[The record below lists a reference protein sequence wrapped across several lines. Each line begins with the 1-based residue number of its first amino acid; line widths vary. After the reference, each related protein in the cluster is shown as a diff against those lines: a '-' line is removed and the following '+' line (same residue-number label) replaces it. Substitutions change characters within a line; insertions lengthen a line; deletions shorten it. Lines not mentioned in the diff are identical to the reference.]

1 MATERRETG
10 RRWGRVARR
19 ALVCA
24 YAAACVPGARAASF
38 TALGHYGF
46 VTLKADETPGATAFT
61 ARVESPSGTGDVRRV
76 YARSVAD
83 GWQIYV
89 GGWPAAAQGLADLVL
104 LAQGPDGTR
113 DVRFSRTV
121 QTTAG
126 RIDVALVI
134 DDSYSMRKTD
144 PLRLRVKALTLFA
157 RLAASRGV
165 VRTLSVIAFE
175 RRPRLVLPPTPPD
188 DADAFERAL
197 GALVARGS
205 TDLDAALI
213 LAEKTLASLPDSR
226 KIVVVLSDGKDEP
239 GRYESAHRRFTASR
253 IPVYTVGLSKLAD
266 RTTLERIA
274 QETGGTFSFA
284 PDMTRLEAIFQEI
297 VLAIHPAVR
306 IGTWDLTVDDAGVP
320 IDESV
325 RLLTLKLTADEDAQ
339 AVVMPPDGGGDT
351 VALRTAHAAE
361 ALAEQYAPARGLWRA
376 TGLGVLAA
384 TAESDLELVLFPPT
398 GMATDAVP
406 HAVAALVLRD
416 GEAMTNGCEVS
427 LVTTAGGAQQRLEAT
442 GRGYFEG
449 YAVPSG
455 AGTMDWQVTV
465 RGVTRADYPFQRVT
479 AQEQPVVPMRRDAL
493 WVRPEPLRL
502 ELDPGC
508 TVTGRVVIAGRGRF
522 SAEVEGVGEEIGEG
536 VASLLRRA
544 GDIPEGRPLD
554 LGLVITAGSD
564 ARPGVVTGRV
574 VVTVGKLPRAE
585 VRVSLRIRAPPIA
598 IGPERLE
605 WPHVAPGQVVT
616 GTVWGVVQAADN
628 ACRVRGVTQGFD
640 GHPGRVRDVTLG
652 VETTRWH
659 VVVETAG
666 IGATTQLTGRVA
678 ISWGWDGVEV
688 PWTVAVVVPTPEP
701 EPEPVVIVE
710 PEPEVEHQPA
720 IEPPLSETKS
730 DTDVAPEAAVDEPA
744 HPATPPVAV
753 ASPKAPPET
762 PPVTPPVAQARYNKW
777 RIAAVLL
784 LLLMLLL
791 LLWRMTR
798 GDGNRLTKFFA
809 ASLVV
814 HLLVFLLTLDLL
826 LQTRVVTLQQISP
839 TLAVT
844 IAAMEEKLGF
854 AIAPASGPV
863 AVQDTQSEP
872 DAVAKAEIAREAE
885 EAREAA
891 DLAQPDRSAEAVA
904 AMEAL
909 EREQNPEALER
920 QADDVVRETTPAE
933 APAEEALAVEAK
945 RRESEQAA
953 ERARAIE
960 ALRAESVEQRTEE
973 RREMQAAVTDNAAVQ
988 DVSVTAEQIERR
1000 AAEALRAAAEAAE
1013 REQPRTPEDIQE
1025 EIRQTAGK
1033 HSERPDEAEAARQ
1046 VDLQRVEADG
1056 GAVERKTTAEAVAPV
1071 AAGSDA
1077 ARDVAAL
1084 VTAGGAERA
1093 APEAARGEA
1102 VGPERQAAKPTAV
1115 AAEAITLAA
1124 GAQRH
1129 AVGEPGAAA
1138 VKPSAAAVARAS
1150 EADGGA
1156 AERKT
1161 TADAVAPVAAG
1172 SDAARDVVAL
1182 VTAGGGEHAA
1192 PEAARGEADGPERQA
1207 AKPAAVAAEAITLAA
1222 GAQRRAAGEPGAAAV
1237 KPSAAAVAR
1246 ASGSKG
1252 GAAERKTT
1260 ADAVAPVAAGSDAA
1274 RDVAALV
1281 TAGGAERAA
1290 PEAARGEAV
1299 GPERQAAKPTAV
1311 AAEAITLAAGA
1322 QRHAVGE
1329 PGAAAV
1335 KPSAAAVARA
1345 SEADGGAAERKT
1357 TADAVAPVA
1366 AGSDAARDVVALV
1379 TAGGGE
1385 HAAPEAARGEA
1396 DGPERQAAKPAAVA
1410 AEAITLAA
1418 GAQRRAAGEPGAAAV
1433 KPSAAAV
1440 ARASGSKGGAAER
1453 KTTADA
1459 VAPVAAGSDAAR
1471 DVAALVTEGG
1481 AERAAPEAARGEA
1494 VGPERQAAKP
1504 AAVAAEAITLA
1515 AGAQRRAAGEPGAAA
1530 VKPSAAAVARAS
1542 GSKGGAAER
1551 KTTADAVAPV
1561 AAGSDAARDVAALV
1575 TAGGAERAAPEAARG
1590 EAVGPERQA
1599 SKPAAVAAEAITL
1612 AAGAQRRA
1620 AGEPGAAAVKPSAA
1634 AVARASGSKGGAAER
1649 KTTAD
1654 AVAPVAAGSDAAR
1667 DVAALVTAGGAERAA
1682 PEAARGEAV
1691 GPERQASKPAAVA
1704 AEAITLAAGAQ
1715 RRAAG
1720 EPGAAAVKPS
1730 AAAVARAS
1738 ESDGGPEERKTAK
1751 AVAAGSAEARRPD
1764 AVRDVAIS
1772 LPTATDQPQQR
1783 HDGTAGDLALKSGGG
1798 GQGTVSATLALAQ
1811 YGGDWDCART
1821 AMMFLSHQLR
1831 ERTGMAL
1838 MAGDTVIRLD
1848 QPELHRLP
1856 FVYLTGHNDFHFTD
1870 AEVRNLRDYLQ
1881 QGGHLWADDST
1892 HYRDETFDR
1901 AFRREIA
1908 RVLPDAAI
1916 ERLDARF
1923 GGWRT
1928 GYDLTHGYKEY
1939 AIPPGDKY
1947 RQNFIEGIR
1956 MGDRVA
1962 VVYTRNDYGDGLN
1975 IDPHTQP
1982 LKDSLTSLSPAEM
1995 QEGAT
2000 RMGINLVLYFLSQH
2014 GGIDLP
2020 FVEKAASG
2028 MRGAADPSAVA
2039 LPEGTTRPVSE
2050 AGDAA
2055 AWFYEEWGDPAEGV
2069 EADGRFVVRF
2079 QVGAQ
2084 EKAAFGRMC
2093 EPPLSLKP
2101 GDTLAFDVESLL
2113 PCGARVA
2120 LGLDIGGH
2128 YLETA
2133 PFYIKPGVNAA
2144 FFVCSTKTFKSET
2157 TAWEYREAL
2166 PLPAEINKIN
2176 LLIYAPAGGELR
2188 FGNFRIVG
2196 Q

>member
-1093 APEAARGEA
+1093 VPEAARGEA
-1102 VGPERQAAKPTAV
+1102 NGPERQTA
-1115 AAEAITLAA
+1115 
-1124 GAQRH
+1124 R
-1129 AVGEPGAAA
+1129 
-1138 VKPSAAAVARAS
+1138 
-1150 EADGGA
+1150 
-1156 AERKT
+1156 
-1161 TADAVAPVAAG
+1161 
-1172 SDAARDVVAL
+1172 
-1182 VTAGGGEHAA
+1182 
-1192 PEAARGEADGPERQA
+1192 
-1207 AKPAAVAAEAITLAA
+1207 
-1222 GAQRRAAGEPGAAAV
+1222 
-1237 KPSAAAVAR
+1237 
-1246 ASGSKG
+1246 
-1252 GAAERKTT
+1252 
-1260 ADAVAPVAAGSDAA
+1260 
-1274 RDVAALV
+1274 
-1281 TAGGAERAA
+1281 
-1290 PEAARGEAV
+1290 
-1299 GPERQAAKPTAV
+1299 
-1311 AAEAITLAAGA
+1311 
-1322 QRHAVGE
+1322 
-1329 PGAAAV
+1329 
-1335 KPSAAAVARA
+1335 
-1345 SEADGGAAERKT
+1345 
-1357 TADAVAPVA
+1357 
-1366 AGSDAARDVVALV
+1366 
-1379 TAGGGE
+1379 
-1385 HAAPEAARGEA
+1385 
-1396 DGPERQAAKPAAVA
+1396 
-1410 AEAITLAA
+1410 
-1418 GAQRRAAGEPGAAAV
+1418 
-1433 KPSAAAV
+1433 
-1440 ARASGSKGGAAER
+1440 
-1453 KTTADA
+1453 
-1459 VAPVAAGSDAAR
+1459 
-1471 DVAALVTEGG
+1471 
-1481 AERAAPEAARGEA
+1481 
-1494 VGPERQAAKP
+1494 
-1504 AAVAAEAITLA
+1504 
-1515 AGAQRRAAGEPGAAA
+1515 
-1530 VKPSAAAVARAS
+1530 
-1542 GSKGGAAER
+1542 
-1551 KTTADAVAPV
+1551 
-1561 AAGSDAARDVAALV
+1561 
-1575 TAGGAERAAPEAARG
+1575 
-1590 EAVGPERQA
+1590 
-1599 SKPAAVAAEAITL
+1599 
-1612 AAGAQRRA
+1612 
-1620 AGEPGAAAVKPSAA
+1620 
-1634 AVARASGSKGGAAER
+1634 
-1649 KTTAD
+1649 
-1654 AVAPVAAGSDAAR
+1654 
-1667 DVAALVTAGGAERAA
+1667 
-1682 PEAARGEAV
+1682 
-1691 GPERQASKPAAVA
+1691 PAAVA

>member
-1071 AAGSDA
+1071 AAGADA
-1077 ARDVAAL
+1077 ARDVTAL

-1102 VGPERQAAKPTAV
+1102 
-1115 AAEAITLAA
+1115 
-1124 GAQRH
+1124 
-1129 AVGEPGAAA
+1129 
-1138 VKPSAAAVARAS
+1138 
-1150 EADGGA
+1150 
-1156 AERKT
+1156 
-1161 TADAVAPVAAG
+1161 
-1172 SDAARDVVAL
+1172 
-1182 VTAGGGEHAA
+1182 
-1192 PEAARGEADGPERQA
+1192 DGPERQA
-1207 AKPAAVAAEAITLAA
+1207 AVPAE
-1222 GAQRRAAGEPGAAAV
+1222 
-1237 KPSAAAVAR
+1237 
-1246 ASGSKG
+1246 
-1252 GAAERKTT
+1252 
-1260 ADAVAPVAAGSDAA
+1260 
-1274 RDVAALV
+1274 
-1281 TAGGAERAA
+1281 
-1290 PEAARGEAV
+1290 
-1299 GPERQAAKPTAV
+1299 
-1311 AAEAITLAAGA
+1311 
-1322 QRHAVGE
+1322 
-1329 PGAAAV
+1329 
-1335 KPSAAAVARA
+1335 
-1345 SEADGGAAERKT
+1345 
-1357 TADAVAPVA
+1357 
-1366 AGSDAARDVVALV
+1366 
-1379 TAGGGE
+1379 
-1385 HAAPEAARGEA
+1385 
-1396 DGPERQAAKPAAVA
+1396 
-1410 AEAITLAA
+1410 
-1418 GAQRRAAGEPGAAAV
+1418 
-1433 KPSAAAV
+1433 
-1440 ARASGSKGGAAER
+1440 
-1453 KTTADA
+1453 
-1459 VAPVAAGSDAAR
+1459 
-1471 DVAALVTEGG
+1471 
-1481 AERAAPEAARGEA
+1481 
-1494 VGPERQAAKP
+1494 
-1504 AAVAAEAITLA
+1504 
-1515 AGAQRRAAGEPGAAA
+1515 
-1530 VKPSAAAVARAS
+1530 
-1542 GSKGGAAER
+1542 
-1551 KTTADAVAPV
+1551 
-1561 AAGSDAARDVAALV
+1561 
-1575 TAGGAERAAPEAARG
+1575 
-1590 EAVGPERQA
+1590 
-1599 SKPAAVAAEAITL
+1599 
-1612 AAGAQRRA
+1612 
-1620 AGEPGAAAVKPSAA
+1620 
-1634 AVARASGSKGGAAER
+1634 
-1649 KTTAD
+1649 
-1654 AVAPVAAGSDAAR
+1654 
-1667 DVAALVTAGGAERAA
+1667 
-1682 PEAARGEAV
+1682 
-1691 GPERQASKPAAVA
+1691 VA